1 MKNMT
6 LTKFFADGQFDS
18 YGCLTL
24 DKAWAGDYFSL
35 PNYEKMTGEQL
46 NMLNQICGNYPGN
59 ISAVYDFLSEEDEL
73 FRNIYSESFSVGGEE
88 HFVYP
93 FVEQQAI
100 PDDVVERVGP
110 IGLQTSMYHQE
121 SLREHVALVAANLV
135 DAGVDRQMAA
145 YLAVL
150 HDVGKKY
157 TAATNKKGEISFFN
171 HAPLSAFIT
180 GRWLRSVD
188 EPMAKTLVAVIY
200 AHTRAHFWKK
210 KPDDRQKYFGE
221 LLAFYGGDEQCAEK
235 AMSLIEKLNV
245 CDEGVT
251 EFTPK
256 FWEKVERGES
266 LIRACKTTPDL

>member
-6 LTKFFADGQFDS
+6 LTKFFTDGQFDNRS
-18 YGCLTL
+18 DCLTL
-24 DKAWAGDYFSL
+24 RKTWEGECLLL
-35 PNYEKMTGEQL
+35 PKSETLTGEQL
-46 NMLNQICGNYPGN
+46 NVLNQICGNYPGN
-59 ISAVYDFLSEEDEL
+59 ASAVYDFLSEKDEL

-88 HFVYP
+88 YFIYP
-93 FVEQQAI
+93 FVEQQVI
-100 PDDVVERVGP
+100 PDDVVERAGP
-110 IGLQTSMYHQE
+110 IGLQTSMYHRE
-121 SLREHVALVAANLV
+121 SLQEHATLVAANLV
-135 DAGVDRQMAA
+135 DAGVDRQTAA

-188 EPMAKTLVAVIY
+188 ERMAKLLVAVIY
-200 AHTRAHFWKK
+200 AHFRAHFWKK

-221 LLAFYGGDEQCAEK
+221 LLAFYDGDEQCAEEV
-235 AMSLIEKLNV
+235 MSLIEKLNV

-256 FWEKVERGES
+256 FWKKTESGEGI
-266 LIRACKTTPDL
+266 IRACT